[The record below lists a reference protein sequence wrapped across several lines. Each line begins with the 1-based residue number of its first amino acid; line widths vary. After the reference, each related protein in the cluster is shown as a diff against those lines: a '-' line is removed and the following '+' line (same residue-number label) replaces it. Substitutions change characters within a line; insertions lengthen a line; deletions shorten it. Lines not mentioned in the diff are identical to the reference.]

1 MCNLVTTEQLYTFT
15 LSFVSTFLGFSEPTI
30 ELAGS
35 GSTVADL
42 TVTTTWV
49 RFDEDEIPNVLG
61 RSPTES

>member
-1 MCNLVTTEQLYTFT
+1 MCNIVTTEQLYA
-15 LSFVSTFLGFSEPTI
+15 FVREHVPGFSEPTI